1 MYIEMGVRYT
11 ILTSSKNSKI
21 LKENKNNL
29 LPGIN
34 TNSIQKTPQV
44 NNILKPVTQKFINI
58 EIKIK
63 IFNGRWH

>member
-29 LPGIN
+29 CRE
-34 TNSIQKTPQV
+34 SILIQFKKLHKST
-44 NNILKPVTQKFINI
+44 
-58 EIKIK
+58 
-63 IFNGRWH
+63 IF